1 VLTTIVLTLLY
12 PLLLLAR
19 LLNTALGRDPLRSRE
34 GDAASFWIAR
44 TAEPDQASYFSEA
57 SAAEGRGHGGMGRL
71 AMPVF
76 LWLAGRYAPG
86 REQPREK
93 FSASAD
99 REQGIPDEL
108 YTLW

>member
-1 VLTTIVLTLLY
+1 MLTRILLTLLY

-19 LLNTALGRDPLRSRE
+19 VLNLITGRDPLRRR
-34 GDAASFWIAR
+34 GGRAKTFWIAR
-44 TAEPDQASYFSEA
+44 DAGPDRASYFSEA
-57 SAAEGRGHGGMGRL
+57 SAVEGRGHGGLGSL
-71 AMPVF
+71 AAGP
-76 LWLAGRYAPG
+76 LLALARWYAP
-86 REQPREK
+86 RRHQPGEK